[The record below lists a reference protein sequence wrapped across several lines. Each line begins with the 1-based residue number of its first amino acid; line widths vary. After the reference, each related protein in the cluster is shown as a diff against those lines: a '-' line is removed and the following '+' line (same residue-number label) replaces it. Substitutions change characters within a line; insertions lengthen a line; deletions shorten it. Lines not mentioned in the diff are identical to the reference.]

1 MSKHKNKINP
11 DYYKVRGGEPGGQD
25 VIHEINRQ
33 QYGAAMAREKRED
46 TRDAAAEVSTPEDTE
61 AVAENA
67 QTSVKMGMKSS
78 AKKMQRRRHNLGPI
92 PATSEVAGAFGRTGE
107 EKEPERE
114 EEEK

>member
-11 DYYKVRGGEPGGQD
+11 DYYKVKGREPGGQD
-25 VIHEINRQ
+25 VIHEVNRQ
-33 QYGAAMAREKRED
+33 QFGAAMAREKREGP
-46 TRDAAAEVSTPEDTE
+46 RHAAAEASAPEETE

-78 AKKMQRRRHNLGPI
+78 AKKMQRSRHNLGPI

-107 EKEPERE
+107 DKEPNRE
-114 EEEK
+114 EGEE